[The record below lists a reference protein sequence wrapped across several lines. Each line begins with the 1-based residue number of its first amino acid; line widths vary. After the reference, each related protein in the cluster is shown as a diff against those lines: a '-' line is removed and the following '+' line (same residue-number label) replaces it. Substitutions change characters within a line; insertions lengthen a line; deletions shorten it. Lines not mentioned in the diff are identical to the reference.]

1 MRLAPARAIADG
13 PFKTADPMTEAAYQA
28 ALAALEAER
37 AALELA
43 YTVSQT
49 YPHWAYHAMEPA
61 HLVYSDA
68 EALALGAGWS
78 PVPVPPPPPVLDTLV
93 PDTAVLGSPDFVL
106 HVLGSGFAPDA
117 VILWNGSAEPTTVVS
132 DTELTTGVNMATA
145 SVAVAIPVAVTQGGV
160 TSNERVFT
168 FTEPVPP
175 ETPLARRGR
184 AA

>member
-1 MRLAPARAIADG
+1 MRRAPTRAIADG
-13 PFKTADPMTEAAYQA
+13 PFKTADPMTEAEYQA
-28 ALAALEAER
+28 ALAALDAQR
-37 AALELA
+37 AALEHA

-49 YPHWAYHAMEPA
+49 YPHWAYHATEPA

-117 VILWNGSAEPTTVVS
+117 VILWNGSPEPTTVVS

-145 SVAVAIPVAVTQGGV
+145 AVAVALPVAVTQGGV
-160 TSNERVFT
+160 VSNAVLFT
-168 FTEPVPP
+168 FTEAAPP
-175 ETPLARRGR
+175 ESPSRRGR